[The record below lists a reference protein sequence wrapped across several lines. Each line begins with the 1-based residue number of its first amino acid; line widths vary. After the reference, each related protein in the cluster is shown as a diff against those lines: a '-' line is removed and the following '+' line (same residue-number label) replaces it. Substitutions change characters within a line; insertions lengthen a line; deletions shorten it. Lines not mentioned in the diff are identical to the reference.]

1 MKITREQIEAW
12 NKKCGNGFK
21 VNLRQAIWWEQKCLH
36 KYIRLSPE
44 YLLEVSIKW
53 KTERDFWNKPW
64 VYPVL
69 RFNKWHEK
77 GDLLSSTFGTG
88 YEVKLQEDG
97 IGRKNFNYLLRLS
110 NADDGLKDEQLL
122 QLFYKLSRE
131 KEGEN

>member
-21 VNLRQAIWWEQKCLH
+21 VNLRQAIWWGQKYLH

-53 KTERDFWNKPW
+53 KTEKDFWNKPL
-64 VYPVL
+64 VYPIL
-69 RFNKWHEK
+69 RFYKWHEK
-77 GDLLSSTFGTG
+77 GDLLSSTGGKG
-88 YEVKLQEDG
+88 YEVRLQEDRK
-97 IGRKNFNYLLRLS
+97 RKNFNELLKLS
-110 NADDGLKDEQLL
+110 NADNGLKDEQLIKM
-122 QLFYKLSRE
+122 FKRLSQE